1 MKISSNS
8 RYKSLEQFQE
18 FQLPDFVV
26 LYGINGAGKTHLLQ
40 VLANQNVTRI
50 TDDSGADLPRRKF
63 VDANTLAPNN
73 STVVSWDTLK
83 QAPISALS
91 WHTSYK
97 QNKQNN
103 PNFTLHNV
111 TGDPRHHKL
120 FETISKSAD
129 KTLDDLDSEDIFE
142 HYPMNDGLEN
152 NDVFSQSFSQL
163 FKRYQVRK
171 LDNEFNEFRNQ
182 KDKKVKFL
190 SEASFLKRYGE
201 APWEFVNKIIA
212 EAKLNYHINS
222 PVNQDRDA
230 PFELKLVNDINGAE
244 INFNDL
250 SGGEKVLMS
259 LALSLYNSNYDIE
272 YPQVLL
278 MDKPDAP
285 LHPSMTK
292 QFLQVIENVFVKGKN
307 VKVILTTHSPSTVA
321 LAPENSL
328 YQMNKNNPRI
338 VKTTKDKALK
348 ILTFGVPSLS
358 ITYENR
364 RQVFV
369 ESNNDVKFYERVY
382 EKLRDKLVDEISINF
397 ISSGVGG
404 QGNCD
409 QVKEIVNQLTRYG
422 NNFIYGIVDWDLKNN
437 GNDHIKVLG
446 YKKRYSIESYIFDP
460 LLLAAFLLREK
471 YIERQ
476 NVGLQQHETY
486 TDFIHFDS
494 DKLQSIV
501 NFILLALK
509 DKLTSQD
516 TTSQACTLVNS
527 KSVSIPNWY
536 LMCNGHDLELA
547 IKEEYQPLKK
557 YTKEGELKSKIIET
571 VIDDI
576 PSMLSVDLMELLL
589 GIQNYTEPT

>member
-1 MKISSNS
+1 MKISSTS
-8 RYKSLEQFQE
+8 KFKSLEPIQE
-18 FQLPDFVV
+18 LELPDFVV

-40 VLANQNVTRI
+40 VLANQNVTSVI
-50 TDDSGADLPRRKF
+50 DEMGISLPRRKF

-83 QAPISALS
+83 QAPLNALS
-91 WHTSYK
+91 WFNSYK

-103 PNFTLHNV
+103 PNFTIHNV
-111 TGDPRHHKL
+111 TGDPRHAKL
-120 FETISKSAD
+120 FDAISRSAA
-129 KTLDDLDSEDIFE
+129 KPLDELSSEDMFE

-182 KDKKVKFL
+182 KDDKVKFL
-190 SEASFLKRYGE
+190 SEAKFLERYGE
-201 APWEFVNKIIA
+201 APWDFVNKIIS
-212 EAKLNYHINS
+212 EANLNYHINS

-272 YPQVLL
+272 YPQILL
-278 MDKPDAP
+278 MDEPDAP
-285 LHPSMTK
+285 LHPSMTR
-292 QFLQVIENVFVKGKN
+292 QFLQVLENVFVRDKN

-321 LAPENSL
+321 LAPETSL
-328 YQMNKNNPRI
+328 YQMNKKNPRI

-369 ESNNDVKFYERVY
+369 ESKNDVTFYERVY
-382 EKLRDKLVDEISINF
+382 EKLRDKLAEEISINF
-397 ISSGVGG
+397 ISSGVSG

-409 QVKEIVNQLTRYG
+409 QVKEVVNQLTKFG
-422 NNFIYGIVDWDLKNN
+422 NHFVYGIIDWDLSNH
-437 GNDHIKVLG
+437 GNEHVKVLG
-446 YKKRYSIESYIFDP
+446 YNKRYSIESYIFDP
-460 LLLAAFLLREK
+460 VILAAFLVREK
-471 YIERQ
+471 YIERATI
-476 NVGLQQHETY
+476 GLDEHENY
-486 TDFIHFDS
+486 TDFVHFNS
-494 DKLQSIV
+494 ERLQSIV
-501 NFILLALK
+501 DLIILMLK
-509 DKLTSQD
+509 DKLPNQDNNSQI
-516 TTSQACTLVNS
+516 CNLVNS
-527 KSVSIPNWY
+527 SSVTIPNWY
-536 LMCNGHDLELA
+536 LMCNGHALEKA
-547 IKEEYQPLKK
+547 IKEEFQPLKK
-557 YTKEGELKSKIIET
+557 YQKEGELKLRIIET

-576 PSMLSVDLMELLL
+576 PSILSNDLIELLSS
-589 GIQNYTEPT
+589 IQNYNEP